1 MITNPIV
8 GNTNRVQRLRCVL
21 CCYKCEK
28 GISAKDHYREGR
40 QTVKIFSTCKI
51 AICNMCEETFHT
63 AKVLPIPECV
73 MKLKKYNKL
82 DSKKK
87 DKVITPNDKK
97 KDKVITPNDKK
108 IDKVITPDDKKRK
121 IMQTENNEKD
131 VAGITKRAVK
141 QKRRMRM
148 VFLFMTLDC

>member
-1 MITNPIV
+1 
-8 GNTNRVQRLRCVL
+8 
-21 CCYKCEK
+21 
-28 GISAKDHYREGR
+28 
-40 QTVKIFSTCKI
+40 
-51 AICNMCEETFHT
+51 
-63 AKVLPIPECV
+63 